1 MNSKPW
7 SLPTRYLVLGL
18 LIILGFAG
26 LWYIRSVLQPLVIA
40 AFIAYVITPAV
51 NYLTQHT
58 KLSRRA
64 AVNLV
69 FSITIVF
76 VLGIPASMTS
86 LFFAEIQQVIS
97 DIMNM
102 INQII
107 VWLSTARTFAG
118 MNFNFSQAVQ
128 QLVQFRSTMLTPL
141 TENALMVLEQTSLGA
156 LWFLVVLVAIYYFLA
171 NWPNLRTGFIESFPK
186 EYQSEIEQLYQ
197 RVRAIWMNYLRG
209 QLLLMLIVGIVF
221 TLAWA
226 IIGIPGALVLGIAAG
241 LFTLIP
247 DVGPFLAVV
256 LAAGVALLEGSDW
269 WPSFPHFAVMLVVVA
284 VYLVLISIKNFW
296 LRPFI
301 MGRSVHMPEPLV
313 FICIILATIL
323 WGIIGALLVIP
334 MVVSLAIIFDYLRRR
349 AFGMAPFPDAAISET
364 KIKSPRTGP
373 RSGAAS
379 SKEKS

>member
-1 MNSKPW
+1 MNYKPW

-18 LIILGFAG
+18 LIILGGIG

-51 NYLTQHT
+51 NYLTRHT

-69 FSITIVF
+69 FSITIIF
-76 VLGIPASMTS
+76 VIGIPASMTS

-102 INQII
+102 LNQII
-107 VWLSTARTFAG
+107 VWLATARTIAG
-118 MNFNFSQAVQ
+118 MNFNFSQAAE
-128 QLVQFRSTMLTPL
+128 QLIQFRSAMLTPL
-141 TENALMVLEQTSLGA
+141 TENALTVLEQTSLGA
-156 LWFLVVLVAIYYFLA
+156 LWFLVVLVAIYYFLS

-186 EYQSEIEQLYQ
+186 EYQSELEQLYQ
-197 RVRAIWMNYLRG
+197 RVRSIWMNYLRG
-209 QLLLMLIVGIVF
+209 QLLLMLIVGVVF

-226 IIGIPGALVLGIAAG
+226 IIGIPGSLVLGLAAG

-256 LAAGVALLEGSDW
+256 LAASVALLEGSDW

-313 FICIILATIL
+313 FICIILATML
-323 WGIIGALLVIP
+323 WGILGALLVIP
-334 MVVSLAIIFDYLRRR
+334 MVASLAVIFDYMRRR
-349 AFGMAPFPDAAISET
+349 TFGITPFPDPVPET
-364 KIKSPRTGP
+364 RIKSPRTGP
-373 RSGAAS
+373 RSGAAR